1 MGFTKLEAVNIMLD
15 SIGESPV
22 SSLSSGLPDAEAAE
36 TKLDEVNKLVQAK
49 GWHQN
54 TEYDIKLS
62 PNADSNILVPADYLR
77 VDTRGSDKETNVS
90 VRRLTGVSMLYNVK
104 DRTFVFTS
112 SLQCDVIQLLDFED
126 LSLELSNYIA
136 YRAARKFQEAQMQ
149 STTLDGFTVRAEQEA
164 YASLMDSEC
173 ENEDLNILSD
183 NAHCYYAT
191 SRHHKLAGR

>member
-22 SSLSSGLPDAEAAE
+22 SSLSSGLPDAEAAK

-54 TEYDIKLS
+54 TELDTKLT
-62 PNADSNILVPADYLR
+62 PDSNKNILVPATYLR
-77 VDTRGSDKETNVS
+77 VDTRGKDKDVNVS
-90 VRRLTGVSMLYNVK
+90 VRRLNNVSMLYDVK
-104 DRTFVFTS
+104 KRVFTFENT
-112 SLQCDVIQLLDFED
+112 LQCDLIQLLEFED

-149 STTLDGFTVRAEQEA
+149 STTLDGFTVRAEMEA
-164 YASLMDSEC
+164 YAAVMDSEC
-173 ENEDLNILSD
+173 ENEDSNILTD
-183 NAHCYYAT
+183 NAHCFYAT
-191 SRHHKLAGR
+191 YRHHQLSGR